1 MGEQKTSDELILLLV
16 LGGFREET
24 STWTKMRMFNR
35 EARDS
40 KCKTCG
46 GKWMVYLGKKVDLCI
61 YF

>member
-1 MGEQKTSDELILLLV
+1 MGEQKTSDELILFLV

-46 GKWMVYLGKKVDLCI
+46 GK
-61 YF
+61 